1 MHVPLVAAVIGKK
14 VVDDTVE
21 ARPVRSVISV
31 SGLGSGDGDV
41 CVLITLYHCVARY
54 LIGTRESD
62 LHKSAMVS
70 PGSEIPALA
79 RFVSGE
85 GNHIVPVLEIRSPF
99 LIQGRQETVFVFQP
113 GAKFCQGSGTP
124 VEVDRVAVRR

>member
-41 CVLITLYHCVARY
+41 CVLITLYHCVARN

-70 PGSEIPALA
+70 PGGEITAVA
-79 RFVSGE
+79 RFDSGE

-99 LIQGRQETVFVFQP
+99 LVQGGEETRFAVQP
-113 GAKFCQGSGTP
+113 GRKCRQGAPTP
-124 VEVDRVAVRR
+124 RGV